1 MLRHVIEMSAYFE
14 ARLAQMKF
22 GCPTTFRIKGLAIG
36 IEVKD
41 SEYAAKLQD
50 KCGQAGLLFS
60 VENNVLK
67 LFPALTVE
75 QEIAREGLDI
85 LEACL

>member
-1 MLRHVIEMSAYFE
+1 MSAYFE

-22 GCPTTFRIKGLAIG
+22 GFPVSLRVKGLAIG
-36 IEVKD
+36 VEVK
-41 SEYAAKLQD
+41 EPGFAAKLQD
-50 KCGQAGLLFS
+50 KCLQAGLLFS
-60 VENNVLK
+60 VENDVLK